1 MDGEDNFETGKTG
14 QTRTGTV
21 RPSMVVMTSKLLHV
35 SEGIAAMNLR
45 IAAGVVFCMVLLVAT
60 FIVNI
65 IAFDFAKD
73 NKTAKDTMFVVDK
86 SSGDPLNYHP
96 KWSVYSPELTFA
108 SLSEMKELGAPLIDG
123 TSMGSYQISA
133 VESLPCPEAGSDLC
147 VGDDLFAM
155 HTNIGKVFF
164 ATDHSG
170 QTHFLQNTDPA
181 FLQKANDA
189 VVSAPAHS
197 RHLLFHRCTM
207 DGSGCMVGH

>member
-1 MDGEDNFETGKTG
+1 MDEEKNYTAPSDRGP
-14 QTRTGTV
+14 V
-21 RPSMVVMTSKLLHV
+21 RPSMVIMTSKLLNV
-35 SEGIAAMNLR
+35 TEGMAAMNLR
-45 IAAGVVFCMVLLVAT
+45 IAFGVLFCIVLLVAT
-60 FIVNI
+60 FIINI
-65 IAFDFAKD
+65 IAFDYAKD

-86 SSGDPLNYHP
+86 SSGEPLNYHP
-96 KWSVYSPELTFA
+96 KWSGYSPELTFA

-133 VESLPCPEAGSDLC
+133 VERLPCPEAGSDRC
-147 VGDDLFAM
+147 VGDYLFAM

-164 ATDHSG
+164 ATDHHG

-189 VVSAPAHS
+189 VVSATAHS

-207 DGSGCMVGH
+207 DGSGCFRGH